1 MSATLGA
8 LVRMIQ
14 TKIQGPFQPQS
25 RIIKAEDESY
35 PSDAELPMKIVIL
48 DNNIAKAN
56 YKLAN
61 EIPINMSNS
70 ENMDY
75 GNDWRTYRDKND
87 YLGKNSGQAY

>member
-1 MSATLGA
+1 
-8 LVRMIQ
+8 
-14 TKIQGPFQPQS
+14 
-25 RIIKAEDESY
+25 
-35 PSDAELPMKIVIL
+35 MKIVIL
-48 DNNIAKAN
+48 DNNIAKAK

-87 YLGKNSGQAY
+87 YLGKNRGQAYSIILGEFTQMLQDNMNQDKAWSDTST